1 MSASDWKKI
10 NNQLK
15 NKPEKLAKFIKHNK
29 PKDRTTGI
37 AKKKCSRCGRF
48 GAHIS
53 SYGLNLCRQCFR
65 DVATEVG
72 FKKYS

>member
-10 NNQLK
+10 YNQLK

-29 PKDRTTGI
+29 PKERKTGI
-37 AKKKCSRCGRF
+37 AKEKCLKCGRF

-53 SYGLNLCRQCFR
+53 SYGLKLCRQCFR
-65 DVATEVG
+65 EMAIEIG
-72 FKKYS
+72 FNKYS